1 MPRRPDPP
9 PEWLARPGVKIL
21 GLAPGSAAA
30 APAPRTGNK
39 YHARITEYDGIKYD
53 SKAEAKYAEGLD
65 LAVRAGAIRGW
76 IRQVRFLLGP
86 ARISYRCDFLMFGA
100 DGVAVAVDVKG
111 VVTERFAI
119 IKRLW
124 SVHGPCDLQ
133 VVCKGE
139 AEVIR
144 GGGGTGS

>member
-9 PEWLARPGVKIL
+9 PEWLARPGVKVL
-21 GLAPGSAAA
+21 GLAPGPAAV
-30 APAPRTGNK
+30 PAGKAGNK
-39 YHARITEYDGIKYD
+39 YRAVRTEYQGQRYD
-53 SKAEAKYAEGLD
+53 SRAEAKYAEQLD

-76 IRQVRFLLGP
+76 CRQVAFRLGP
-86 ARISYRCDFLMFGA
+86 ARISYRCDFLVFGA

-111 VVTERFAI
+111 VVTERFSI

-124 SVHGPCDLQ
+124 AVYGPCDLQ
-133 VVCKGE
+133 VVCKGA

-144 GGGGTGS
+144 GGERVEI

>member
-9 PEWLARPGVKIL
+9 PEWLARPGVKVL
-21 GLAPGSAAA
+21 GLAPGPAA
-30 APAPRTGNK
+30 APAGKAGNK
-39 YHARITEYDGIKYD
+39 YHARITEYDGIRYD
-53 SKAEAKYAEGLD
+53 SRAEAKYAEGLD

-86 ARISYRCDFLMFGA
+86 ARIAYRCDFLVFGA

-111 VVTERFAI
+111 VVTERFRVI
-119 IKRLW
+119 VKLW
-124 SVHGPCDLQ
+124 AVYGPCDLQ
-133 VVCKGE
+133 VACKG
-139 AEVIR
+139 AVEVIR